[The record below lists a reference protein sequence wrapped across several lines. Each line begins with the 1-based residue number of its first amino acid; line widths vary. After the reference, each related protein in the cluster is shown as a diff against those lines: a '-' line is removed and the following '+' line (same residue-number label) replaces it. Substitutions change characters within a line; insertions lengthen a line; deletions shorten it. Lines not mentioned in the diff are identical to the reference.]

1 MHKILALTR
10 VFLKNSFQNNMYSEK
25 KKSKGMII
33 VTIFALIYLAGIVGF
48 MSHGMISMLMT
59 IKQEKAFLGIILL
72 GIGMFVLIQTI
83 FSAINILYFSKDN
96 EYILPLPI
104 KPYEIVI
111 AKTNVMLLTE
121 YIIIAMIG
129 LVPLIIYGYLTGSN
143 LLFYIMT
150 ILVCLIF
157 PILPI
162 LISGLIGMIIM
173 SFSKFMKDKNR
184 FQLIATTFSI
194 VLVMI
199 FVFFT
204 SGGNGKL
211 NDEQI
216 LQFIMKANSLVEM
229 LQGYFPTLGS
239 AIEALDTAN
248 ILTSILGLLKLVG
261 ITLIIYIGYIWIAKK
276 LYLKGA
282 VGNLESG
289 KKVNKKLNE
298 EKAFKGGKLW
308 KSYAGKEW
316 KTLLRNP
323 IFLMQCILPTILF
336 PIIILGI
343 IGLQVFSKP
352 SQELNQIS
360 KEIAGNDSTII
371 VLIILGIIQ
380 FISMFS
386 YIAPTAISRDGANA
400 TFMKYIP
407 VPFIKQIYYKI
418 LPAILLQTVTSIII
432 ILLISYLTKIN
443 ILIIVM
449 TIIVCVIMIILQN
462 LLMIIVDLKKPK
474 LEWTSEYAVVK
485 QNINLIWP
493 TIFGMIN
500 IVMYIGIGT
509 LVTNLNVPVYVTL
522 ILLTTLYIV
531 LAMLVKKYII
541 NFKYIL

>member
-1 MHKILALTR
+1 
-10 VFLKNSFQNNMYSEK
+10 
-25 KKSKGMII
+25 
-33 VTIFALIYLAGIVGF
+33 
-48 MSHGMISMLMT
+48 
-59 IKQEKAFLGIILL
+59 
-72 GIGMFVLIQTI
+72 
-83 FSAINILYFSKDN
+83 
-96 EYILPLPI
+96 
-104 KPYEIVI
+104 
-111 AKTNVMLLTE
+111 
-121 YIIIAMIG
+121 
-129 LVPLIIYGYLTGSN
+129 
-143 LLFYIMT
+143 
-150 ILVCLIF
+150 
-157 PILPI
+157 
-162 LISGLIGMIIM
+162 M

-229 LQGYFPTLGS
+229 LRGYFPTLGS

-343 IGLQVFSKP
+343 IGLQVFSIP

-371 VLIILGIIQ
+371 VLIILGI
-380 FISMFS
+380 
-386 YIAPTAISRDGANA
+386 
-400 TFMKYIP
+400 
-407 VPFIKQIYYKI
+407 
-418 LPAILLQTVTSIII
+418 
-432 ILLISYLTKIN
+432 
-443 ILIIVM
+443 
-449 TIIVCVIMIILQN
+449 
-462 LLMIIVDLKKPK
+462 
-474 LEWTSEYAVVK
+474 K

-493 TIFGMIN
+493 TILGMIN

-522 ILLTTLYIV
+522 ILLATLYIV
-531 LAMLVKKYII
+531 LAMLIKKYIV
-541 NFKYIL
+541 NFKFIL